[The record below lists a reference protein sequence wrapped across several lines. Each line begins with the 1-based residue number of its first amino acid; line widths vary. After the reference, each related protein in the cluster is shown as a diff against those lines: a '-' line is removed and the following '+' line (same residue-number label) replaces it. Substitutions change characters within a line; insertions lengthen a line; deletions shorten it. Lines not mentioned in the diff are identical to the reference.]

1 MIETA
6 KMAPRK
12 SPALALIYDR
22 EKQKGSA
29 NRAPLAEQKTTVAA
43 SHTA

>member
-6 KMAPRK
+6 QMEPRN

-22 EKQKGSA
+22 EKEKGNA
-29 NRAPLAEQKTTVAA
+29 KRAPLAE
-43 SHTA
+43 